1 MPAKDL
7 ESRIAR
13 LRREIEHL
21 SDKHAKMMEKR
32 ALTASA
38 QVRAADAKRAEIL
51 AKRIRQLN
59 EVLDALQREKSG

>member
-1 MPAKDL
+1 MPAEGL

-13 LRREIEHL
+13 LRREIERL
-21 SDKHAKMMEKR
+21 SDKHTKIMEQR
-32 ALTASA
+32 APTTSA

-59 EVLDALQREKSG
+59 EMLDALKRGPSN